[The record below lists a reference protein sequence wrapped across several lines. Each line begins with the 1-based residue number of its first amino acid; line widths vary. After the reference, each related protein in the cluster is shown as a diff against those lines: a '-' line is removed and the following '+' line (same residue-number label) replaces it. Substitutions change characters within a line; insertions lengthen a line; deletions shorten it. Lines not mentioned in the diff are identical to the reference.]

1 MFLCFGTRVFVQCS
15 VCCNIGCRGGYEKL
29 KQLGAALK
37 IIFLLLRISPHPA
50 PLLLRHV
57 LEAEEY
63 KYVGRAGTARFDAEQ
78 G

>member
-1 MFLCFGTRVFVQCS
+1 MLS
-15 VCCNIGCRGGYEKL
+15 LPCNICCRGSSGYEKL